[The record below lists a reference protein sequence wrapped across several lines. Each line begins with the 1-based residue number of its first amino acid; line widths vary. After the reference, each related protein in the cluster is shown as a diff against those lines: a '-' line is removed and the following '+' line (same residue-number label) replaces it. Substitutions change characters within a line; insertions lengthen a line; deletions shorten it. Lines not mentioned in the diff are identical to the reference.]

1 MVESSSFHTTSCSA
15 KRCADFK
22 SLGSQFKVPRTKI
35 ELKVKKGFFCRCYKV
50 PGVWPRV
57 RSDDGR
63 GDGRGVLLCT
73 FVDGATVSFLRDF
86 VSLSCFFFL
95 SLSFSFSFLFF
106 KFKLLYEL
114 RLVPKVCIHV
124 FSKSSAVIISV

>member
-1 MVESSSFHTTSCSA
+1 M
-15 KRCADFK
+15 
-22 SLGSQFKVPRTKI
+22 
-35 ELKVKKGFFCRCYKV
+35 
-50 PGVWPRV
+50 
-57 RSDDGR
+57 RSDDGRGDRR

-95 SLSFSFSFLFF
+95 SLSFSFLFF

>member
-1 MVESSSFHTTSCSA
+1 MTGVVTGVVC
-15 KRCADFK
+15 
-22 SLGSQFKVPRTKI
+22 
-35 ELKVKKGFFCRCYKV
+35 FC
-50 PGVWPRV
+50 
-57 RSDDGR
+57 
-63 GDGRGVLLCT
+63 VLLLT
-73 FVDGATVSFLRDF
+73 GRQTVSFLRDF

-95 SLSFSFSFLFF
+95 SLSFSFLFF